1 METAK
6 NKWCYK
12 NPHAVCVV
20 AFTSQSA
27 VKGAHNHSAHVCNA
41 RSASSYIKLLLR
53 QFFRELPEKNM

>member
-12 NPHAVCVV
+12 NPHAVCAV

-27 VKGAHNHSAHVCNA
+27 VKVHIIKVPMFAMQEMPTVTP
-41 RSASSYIKLLLR
+41 SYS
-53 QFFRELPEKNM
+53 